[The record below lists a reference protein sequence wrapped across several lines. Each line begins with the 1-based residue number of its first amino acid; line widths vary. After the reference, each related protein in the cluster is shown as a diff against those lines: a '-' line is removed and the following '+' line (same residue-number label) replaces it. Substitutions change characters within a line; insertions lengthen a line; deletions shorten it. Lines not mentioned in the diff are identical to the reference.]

1 MRIQKP
7 LNIKKQKLILLLI
20 VFFNFFNISIKSQT
34 AEENTLAGIDLIYH
48 LKFDSAESKFRE
60 IINSDRRNPA
70 GYFFLAMIDWWKINL
85 NKENESLDEIF
96 FGKVDKVIEVA
107 DNLLDNNENDDNA
120 MFYKGG
126 ALGYRGL
133 VKGLRESWLKAA
145 EDGREAINLL
155 QRANEINMNNKD
167 VLFGVGLYNYFAEY
181 IPETYPV
188 VKPLMLIFPK
198 GDKVKGLSQIKETLN
213 GSKYAK
219 TEAKYVL
226 AYLNVIYE
234 KNYIE
239 AETYSKSLT
248 EEFPENPVFQKY
260 LGNSYVGQG
269 KWTEA
274 LSVWKSIIEKT
285 DSSKPGYS
293 SVFLK
298 RESNYYTALCFLKLN
313 RIIEAEPF
321 VEKALEITQKI
332 DTENDDAYTSYI
344 YLISGMLN
352 DVKGNKSTAVNFYDK
367 VLSMKNYQNSHQE
380 AERFKKD
387 GYKQF

>member
-1 MRIQKP
+1 MPKI
-7 LNIKKQKLILLLI
+7 ILISLFFLI
-20 VFFNFFNISIKSQT
+20 FLSSPVKSQT
-34 AEENTLAGIDLIYH
+34 TEENTIAGIDLIYH
-48 LKFDSAESKFRE
+48 LKFDSAESKFRD
-60 IINSDRRNPA
+60 IIKADSRNPA
-70 GYFFLAMIDWWKINL
+70 GYFFLAMIDWWKINI
-85 NKENESLDEIF
+85 NKENQSLDDVF
-96 FGKVDKVIEVA
+96 FGKVEKVIEVA
-107 DNLLDNNENDDNA
+107 DERLDKNENDDNA

-155 QRANEINMNNKD
+155 QKANEINMNNKD

-188 VKPLMLIFPK
+188 VKPLMIIFPK

-234 KNYIE
+234 KNYYE
-239 AETYSKSLT
+239 AELYAKSLT
-248 EEFPENPVFQKY
+248 EEFPENPVFEKY

-269 KWTEA
+269 KWNEA
-274 LSVWKSIIEKT
+274 LSVWKSVIEKI
-285 DSSKPGYS
+285 DSNKTGYG

-298 RESNYYTALCFLKLN
+298 RESNYYTALCYLKLN
-313 RIIEAEPF
+313 SILEAEPYI
-321 VEKALEITQKI
+321 EKALDITQKI
-332 DTENDDAYTSYI
+332 DKENNDAYTSYI
-344 YLISGMLN
+344 YLICGMLN
-352 DVKGNKSTAVNFYDK
+352 DVKGNKSTAGVFYDK